1 MYRSKHH
8 LKNNLTKQEQFSI
21 MYNNVS
27 VAQLDRAFGYE
38 PKGQEFESSQGRQF
52 NNKRKP

>member
-21 MYNNVS
+21 MCNNVS

-52 NNKRKP
+52 NNKRK